1 MLKLKTIIYATM
13 CIFTLAACQSTSTP
27 PSGGTTYP
35 VESSYETT
43 FLKNHSR
50 NSHAGGGSGAI
61 VLAVIT
67 IVLLI
72 VTVGNIQSGN
82 NYEKCGRSSC

>member
-1 MLKLKTIIYATM
+1 M

-27 PSGGTTYP
+27 PSGSTTYP
-35 VESSYETT
+35 VESSYENT

-50 NSHAGGGSGAI
+50 NSHADSSGAI
-61 VLAVIT
+61 VLSMIT

-72 VTVGNIQSGN
+72 ITVGNIQSGN
-82 NYEKCGRSSC
+82 NYSKCGRSSC